1 MVTLVVAKGGR
12 GRGFGGSGVRRG
24 DAGVIA
30 GHGGGHHNSTTAAS
44 VYSTFV
50 YPMFLVILSYFL
62 S

>member
-12 GRGFGGSGVRRG
+12 GRGFGGCGGRRG
-24 DAGVIA
+24 GAGVIA
-30 GHGGGHHNSTTAAS
+30 GHGGGHHNSSTAAS